1 MAATLKNAY
10 YDILKKNL
18 CHKQEHVSSN
28 GRTFVLCKSC
38 FWCAS
43 ILYDDVRPFR
53 TCLICMNCDL
63 EFMPISTDETYK
75 FDYDRRR
82 GVTLEFI
89 NTLSE

>member
-1 MAATLKNAY
+1 MSAPLKSMYNEILIRKLGPEQDHGF
-10 YDILKKNL
+10 YD
-18 CHKQEHVSSN
+18 
-28 GRTFVLCKSC
+28 GRAFLLCKSC

-43 ILYDDVRPFR
+43 ILHDDVRPFR
-53 TCLICMNCDL
+53 TCLICMNYDL

-75 FDYDRRR
+75 FDYGRRR